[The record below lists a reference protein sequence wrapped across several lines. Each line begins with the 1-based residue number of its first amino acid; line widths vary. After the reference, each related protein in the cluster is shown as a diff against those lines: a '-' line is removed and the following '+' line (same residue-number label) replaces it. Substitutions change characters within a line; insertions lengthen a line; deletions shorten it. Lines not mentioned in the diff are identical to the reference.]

1 MGHFE
6 LTGHE
11 VIPGVSFKEGMSD
24 KILNRFET
32 VFSGHFHIRSSKN
45 NIQYLGTQ
53 YQMTFGDSNTKKGF
67 SILDTDTREV
77 DFIQND
83 NDIFHVISS
92 NDITDEFD
100 YSILKNKY
108 VKLLVDRET
117 SRKKSDSIVLNIE
130 NAEPY
135 DFTVIEDF
143 VLEETL
149 QENVDLSKDTI
160 TIINDEIQL
169 FDDEFDKSKL
179 KKIMNDIYIEAL
191 NL

>member
-1 MGHFE
+1 M
-6 LTGHE
+6 
-11 VIPGVSFKEGMSD
+11 I
-24 KILNRFET
+24 
-32 VFSGHFHIRSSKN
+32 
-45 NIQYLGTQ
+45 
-53 YQMTFGDSNTKKGF
+53 
-67 SILDTDTREV
+67 
-77 DFIQND
+77 
-83 NDIFHVISS
+83 
-92 NDITDEFD
+92 
-100 YSILKNKY
+100 
-108 VKLLVDRET
+108 DRET